1 MKTFKELTDA
11 LISRWSEAV
20 KRKVVVRGGIR
31 QVKKVTDK
39 AGFKMV
45 GGKEVKMDA
54 KEKMKR
60 KKGAKIAARKAKS
73 KNDWT
78 YASVPSVS
86 GGRSSGGLKH
96 LCCFLEWDSS

>member
-1 MKTFKELTDA
+1 MKTFKELTDE

-20 KRKVVVRGGIR
+20 KRKVVFRGGKR

-73 KNDWT
+73 KKGV
-78 YASVPSVS
+78 AAKKRLKSLKK
-86 GGRSSGGLKH
+86 GGYIK
-96 LCCFLEWDSS
+96 

>member
-1 MKTFKELTDA
+1 MKTFKELTDE

-20 KRKVVVRGGIR
+20 KRKVVFRGGKR

-54 KEKMKR
+54 KEKMARKKAAKVSARKR
-60 KKGAKIAARKAKS
+60 KSKGAMIAKKRAKS
-73 KNDWT
+73 MAK
-78 YASVPSVS
+78 
-86 GGRSSGGLKH
+86 R
-96 LCCFLEWDSS
+96 

>member
-1 MKTFKELTDA
+1 MKTFRELTDE

-20 KRKVVVRGGIR
+20 KKKVVFRGGKR
-31 QVKKVTDK
+31 MVKKVTDK

-60 KKGAKIAARKAKS
+60 KKGAKIAARKSKS
-73 KNDWT
+73 KKGI
-78 YASVPSVS
+78 AAKKRLKSLKK
-86 GGRSSGGLKH
+86 GGHIK
-96 LCCFLEWDSS
+96 

>member
-1 MKTFKELTDA
+1 MKTFKELTDE

-20 KRKVVVRGGIR
+20 KRKVVFRGGKR

-60 KKGAKIAARKAKS
+60 KKGAKFAAKKRKSQSAKIS
-73 KNDWT
+73 KKRLRT
-78 YASVPSVS
+78 MKK
-86 GGRSSGGLKH
+86 RR
-96 LCCFLEWDSS
+96 